1 MVSFT
6 MANSFNHQSSIIPP
20 LKNTRCECFAVAT
33 PTIGMFYD
41 FYYFI
46 IYINLSFRLGLN
58 DDDDDW
64 ALRHV
69 YQPPKRPTHPDM
81 PCHLDASHYS
91 TTRRLIT
98 ETAEAAAGENQDN
111 NRGLRHYASR
121 PRYLIFSDLFFNTTQ
136 MTIDILD
143 ISNNIHMALHILTPP
158 SLQACKRQTVCLRT
172 VLQGIKNMYITRN
185 LKNLP
190 STTTSERPTYHSLYF
205 STQNI

>member
-1 MVSFT
+1 M
-6 MANSFNHQSSIIPP
+6 
-20 LKNTRCECFAVAT
+20 
-33 PTIGMFYD
+33 
-41 FYYFI
+41 
-46 IYINLSFRLGLN
+46 N

-69 YQPPKRPTHPDM
+69 YQPPKRPPPHPDM
-81 PCHLDASHYS
+81 PCHLDASHYP

-111 NRGLRHYASR
+111 RGLRRDASR
-121 PRYLIFSDLFFNTTQ
+121 PRYFIFSDLFFNTIL
-136 MTIDILD
+136 MTIDFLD

-172 VLQGIKNMYITRN
+172 VLQGIKNMHITRN

-190 STTTSERPTYHSLYF
+190 STSTSESYIPFSLFFNTEHLEQLENVSVFGKWLPAHPTVEVWR
-205 STQNI
+205 TQ